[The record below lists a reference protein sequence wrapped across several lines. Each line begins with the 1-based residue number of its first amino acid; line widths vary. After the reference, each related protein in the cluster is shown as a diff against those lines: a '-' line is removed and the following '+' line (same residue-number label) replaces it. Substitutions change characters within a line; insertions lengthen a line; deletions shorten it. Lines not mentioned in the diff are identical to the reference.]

1 MQFLTMMA
9 MTQDQEPL
17 ASMSCGGLVD
27 QDTAAADPVLL
38 LTDPESL
45 ACMERA
51 AAVDRRRPLG
61 NRPATQVA

>member
-9 MTQDQEPL
+9 MTQAEEPL

-27 QDTAAADPVLL
+27 MDTAAADPVVLW
-38 LTDPESL
+38 TDPESL

-51 AAVDRRRPLG
+51 VAAQRLRPLG
-61 NRPATQVA
+61 ARLATQVA